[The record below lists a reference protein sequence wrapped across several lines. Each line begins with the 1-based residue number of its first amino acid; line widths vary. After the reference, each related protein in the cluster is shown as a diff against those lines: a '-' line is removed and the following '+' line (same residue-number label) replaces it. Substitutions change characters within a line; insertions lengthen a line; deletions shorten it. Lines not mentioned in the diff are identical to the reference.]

1 MNGVIVVNKPKGI
14 TSRDV
19 VNKLVKVFGTKS
31 IGHICPV
38 WVVCKLKL
46 IVWDAESAILNVVR
60 AKNVSLASN
69 MPFKF
74 PSLKIFNDGD

>member
-31 IGHICPV
+31 IGHIGTLDPMATGV
-38 WVVCKLKL
+38 LVCL
-46 IVWDAESAILNVVR
+46 IG
-60 AKNVSLASN
+60 K
-69 MPFKF
+69 
-74 PSLKIFNDGD
+74 